1 MTEIDLVD
9 WTIQEVQHLK
19 TERREPGDVKDNL
32 AVDNLLAVLE
42 PEPMGRTA
50 PEGPVAPIAG
60 ISPTVEEPVAR
71 PSSAIVADT
80 KPVTGSDLPALDK
93 LLAVLEPELMG
104 RTVPK
109 GPVALIAGISPTVEE
124 PVARP
129 SSAIVADTKP
139 VTGSDLPA
147 LDKLLAVLEPEL
159 MGRTVPKGPV
169 ARIAGISPTV
179 EEPVARPSSAI
190 VADTKP
196 VTGSDLPALDKL
208 LAVLEPEL
216 MGRTVPKGPVA
227 RIAGISPTVE
237 EPVARPSSAI
247 LADTKPVTGS
257 DLLAVLEPEPMG
269 RTVPKGPV
277 ARIAGISPTV
287 EEPVARPSSS
297 ISAETLTAEPKSA
310 LLMAIVEPDIYTARA
325 DRDRAVALRWVLR
338 DIKSNRLKW
347 SPVDQDDLRILIE
360 MGLVEMRNDAT
371 VLTDAGIRAI
381 S

>member
-1 MTEIDLVD
+1 MAEIDLVD
-9 WTIQEVQHLK
+9 WTIQEAQNLK
-19 TERREPGDVKDNL
+19 IERREPGDVKDNS

-60 ISPTVEEPVAR
+60 ISPTVEEPVGRPSSAIVADTKPVTGSDLPALDKLLAVLEREPMGRTVPKGPVAPIAGISPTVEEPVGR

-109 GPVALIAGISPTVEE
+109 GPVALIAGISPAVEE

-147 LDKLLAVLEPEL
+147 LDKLLAVLEREP
-159 MGRTVPKGPV
+159 MGRTAPEGPV
-169 ARIAGISPTV
+169 ALIAGISPTA

-196 VTGSDLPALDKL
+196 VAGPDRPAAP
-208 LAVLEPEL
+208 AV
-216 MGRTVPKGPVA
+216 
-227 RIAGISPTVE
+227 
-237 EPVARPSSAI
+237 
-247 LADTKPVTGS
+247 
-257 DLLAVLEPEPMG
+257 
-269 RTVPKGPV
+269 
-277 ARIAGISPTV
+277 
-287 EEPVARPSSS
+287 SS
-297 ISAETLTAEPKSA
+297 ISADTLTAQPKSA

-338 DIKSNRLKW
+338 DIKNNRLKW
-347 SPVDQDDLRILIE
+347 SPVDGDDLRILIE
-360 MGLVEMRNDAT
+360 MGLVEMRDSAPM
-371 VLTDAGIRAI
+371 LTNAGVSAI
-381 S
+381 V